1 MRRETQNDLMR
12 LLHLIT
18 RHYVASSLSLRMTRN
33 FDAVRILTMASI
45 ATVTDAVIR
54 KKACDIP
61 SMLSLHYNADA
72 EGPIKMFGFDMNEFA
87 IESENLE
94 FSEPSMNIART
105 MVLDYFNGINK
116 VVDED
121 HLIFNFTKLTLGNG
135 DKAWLSQVCLAMGFP

>member
-1 MRRETQNDLMR
+1 
-12 LLHLIT
+12 
-18 RHYVASSLSLRMTRN
+18 MTRN

-61 SMLSLHYNADA
+61 SMPLHYNADA
-72 EGPIKMFGFDMNEFA
+72 EGPIKIFGFDMNEFA

-105 MVLDYFNGINK
+105 MV
-116 VVDED
+116 
-121 HLIFNFTKLTLGNG
+121 
-135 DKAWLSQVCLAMGFP
+135 